1 MASSKT
7 LTIAGGVAVA
17 GVLALYALSSRTHHT
32 QGASDAPSGRAA
44 SNAQLPATG
53 PASSGDSPVGST
65 VYVASGVLPM
75 DLRAGQWAK
84 YAVVQPDG
92 THLTYAYKVLGASP
106 PKYDFELV
114 MLTPKG
120 KSVMQYTVTV
130 PDRFSAAGIT
140 VDKGFIDL
148 PGGLGR
154 LDFTDDLL
162 KPEGHVFVT
171 HVGPLTMPKL
181 DGAVRED
188 VACAAGRFP
197 GATVTDT
204 TIVAQNKTV
213 PVRAWYHPRVP
224 IFGIVRLE
232 GIGGPSLHYE
242 LVDLGESGAKS
253 EVEAQDGGVRD
264 GGAGQPGDAGRA
276 K

>member
-1 MASSKT
+1 MVSSRT
-7 LTIAGGVAVA
+7 LAIAGGIAVA
-17 GVLALYALSSRTHHT
+17 GVLALYALSTRTRDT
-32 QGASDAPSGRAA
+32 QGASDERLPSVA
-44 SNAQLPATG
+44 STAQSAGTG
-53 PASSGDSPVGST
+53 PTTSQGSPVGST
-65 VYVASGVLPM
+65 VYPATGVLPM
-75 DLRAGQWAK
+75 ELGAGQWAK

-114 MLTPKG
+114 MVTPKG
-120 KSVMQYTVTV
+120 KSVMQYTVTI
-130 PDRFSAAGIT
+130 PDRFSAVGVT

-148 PGGLGR
+148 PGGRGR
-154 LDFTDDLL
+154 TDFTGELL
-162 KPEGHVFVT
+162 KPDGHVFVT
-171 HVGPLTMPKL
+171 HVGPLTMPRL

-204 TIVAQNKTV
+204 TIRTQSKTV

-224 IFGIVRLE
+224 IFGIVKLE
-232 GIGGPSLHYE
+232 GIGGPGLHYE

-253 EVEAQDGGVRD
+253 EVEAPDGGT
-264 GGAGQPGDAGRA
+264 AHSSPEGQSSSKSAR
-276 K
+276 